1 MKKAAHYEAK
11 NRTHSK
17 DSDISTILVAVTA
30 SIPQLCKLNDIL
42 DRAAGVRGDRAALG
56 KVRGYMK
63 AREHAGVMA
72 LRALLAPNS
81 DTVFAVID
89 TARHLSELGLEV
101 LKLLE
106 SDCFEILDTEPE
118 GNTSKGSGNI

>member
-1 MKKAAHYEAK
+1 MKKAAHDEAK
-11 NRTHSK
+11 NGSHSQ
-17 DSDISTILVAVTA
+17 DRDISTILTTVTA
-30 SIPQLCKLNDIL
+30 SIPELCKLNDIL

-63 AREHAGVMA
+63 AREHAGVIA
-72 LRALLAPNS
+72 LRVLLAPNS

-106 SDCFEILDTEPE
+106 SGCLRILDTEPE